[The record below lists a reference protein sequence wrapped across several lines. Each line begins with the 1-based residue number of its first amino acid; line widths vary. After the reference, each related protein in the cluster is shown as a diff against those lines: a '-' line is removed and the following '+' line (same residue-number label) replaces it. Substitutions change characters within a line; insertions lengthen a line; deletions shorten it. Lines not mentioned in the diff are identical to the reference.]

1 MDVAM
6 AVLGAVLVTYGW
18 YWAGVTES
26 RTTAYAMGAGAI
38 MLGLGFAFGGGSPL
52 IALGAIF
59 ALLGTMNAWNESSQ
73 DRTYGMFALLLA
85 VIALLAYGNDDGL
98 GYGVLALGAIAAL
111 HFVSAAL
118 VPANKGFKALIGWA
132 TLFAGAV
139 IVFVALEDFTGIA
152 IG

>member
-1 MDVAM
+1 
-6 AVLGAVLVTYGW
+6 
-18 YWAGVTES
+18 
-26 RTTAYAMGAGAI
+26 
-38 MLGLGFAFGGGSPL
+38 
-52 IALGAIF
+52 
-59 ALLGTMNAWNESSQ
+59 
-73 DRTYGMFALLLA
+73 
-85 VIALLAYGNDDGL
+85 
-98 GYGVLALGAIAAL
+98 VLALGAIAAL